1 VEGDDGAGLEV
12 LGLEEV
18 GELLE
23 RLLLVVLVLV
33 GGDEAVAD
41 GALELHAV
49 LRALDLLDHHHPE
62 QLLHGGGDEGVE
74 EGVVSR
80 QLLRPLAL
88 PLVQALQQRVAL
100 VEVDADGVVLDL
112 EEVDLDVRQACT
124 MSSVRK
130 DCGRQR
136 QRTVEKKNIRRVI
149 RYREQGGREAWPRRP
164 PWEMRGLPLPRCS
177 SLPPS
182 PLHKQH

>member
-12 LGLEEV
+12 LGLEEA
-18 GELLE
+18 GEPLE

-136 QRTVEKKNIRRVI
+136 QRTVEKKT
-149 RYREQGGREAWPRRP
+149 YGE
-164 PWEMRGLPLPRCS
+164 
-177 SLPPS
+177 
-182 PLHKQH
+182 

>member
-1 VEGDDGAGLEV
+1 VEGDDRAGLKV

-23 RLLLVVLVLV
+23 CLLLLVLVLV
-33 GGDEAVAD
+33 CGDEAVAD

-62 QLLHGGGDEGVE
+62 QLLRGGRDEGVE
-74 EGVVSR
+74 EGVVPR

-88 PLVQALQQRVAL
+88 PLVQALEQRVAL

-112 EEVDLDVRQACT
+112 EEVDLDVRQAC
-124 MSSVRK
+124 MV
-130 DCGRQR
+130 
-136 QRTVEKKNIRRVI
+136 
-149 RYREQGGREAWPRRP
+149 P
-164 PWEMRGLPLPRCS
+164 
-177 SLPPS
+177 SLIS
-182 PLHKQH
+182 RLDT